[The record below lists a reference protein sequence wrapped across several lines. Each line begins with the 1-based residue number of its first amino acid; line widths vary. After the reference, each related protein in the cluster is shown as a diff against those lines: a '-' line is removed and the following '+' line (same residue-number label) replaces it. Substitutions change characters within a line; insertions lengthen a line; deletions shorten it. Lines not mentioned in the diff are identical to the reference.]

1 MSELPRP
8 HPSVCVIIVSHNFEP
23 WIDRCLPSLE
33 TSLLPATILVID
45 NGSADD
51 TCHIIRERYP
61 AVELIENRENLGFGR
76 ANNIGIQRAVE
87 RGFDYLF
94 LLNQDAWIEP
104 DTLGKLV
111 EAAEKNSEYGILSPV
126 HLNGK
131 GDATDFGFSEYTGLK
146 NGEEAAQLAEEV
158 TPYPFINAA
167 MWLIPVRVIKETG
180 PFAPLFHHYGED
192 RNLVL
197 RMQKRGYRVGLVKS
211 AFGYHDRKDRPV
223 NRKQYFD
230 AEYVY
235 FLTEAVNPFYS
246 LPQAIGYSVAA
257 ALKKAWKAL
266 LSGKGTD
273 GTAYL
278 KVAFR
283 LAGKGRSILCT
294 RKETN
299 AKLFTR
305 KGNR

>member
-1 MSELPRP
+1 M
-8 HPSVCVIIVSHNFEP
+8 PSVEA
-23 WIDRCLPSLE
+23 
-33 TSLLPATILVID
+33 SLLPATVMVID
-45 NGSADD
+45 NGSGDA
-51 TCHIIRERYP
+51 TCEIIRDNYP
-61 AVELIENRENLGFGR
+61 GVELIETHENLGFGR
-76 ANNIGIQRAVE
+76 ANNIGIQLAVE

-111 EAAEKNSEYGILSPV
+111 EAAEKNSAYGILSPV

-146 NGEEAAQLAEEV
+146 NREEAAQLTEEV

-180 PFAPLFHHYGED
+180 PFAPLFPHYGED

-197 RMQKRGYRVGLVKS
+197 RLQKRGYRVGLVKS
-211 AFGYHDRKDRPV
+211 AFGYHDREDRPV
-223 NRKQYFD
+223 SRKQYFD

-246 LPQAIGYSVAA
+246 PPKAIAYSLLA

-266 LSGKGTD
+266 LSGNGAD
-273 GTAYL
+273 CTAYL

-283 LAGKGRSILCT
+283 LAGKCRSIHRT
-294 RKETN
+294 RMETN
-299 AKLFTR
+299 VR
-305 KGNR
+305 RR

>member
-1 MSELPRP
+1 MSEQSRP
-8 HPSVCVIIVSHNFEP
+8 HPSVCIIIVSHNFEP
-23 WIDRCLPSLE
+23 WIHRCLPSVE
-33 TSLLPATILVID
+33 ASLLPATVMVID
-45 NGSADD
+45 NGSGDA
-51 TCHIIRERYP
+51 TCQIIRNNYP
-61 AVELIENRENLGFGR
+61 GVELIETHENLGFGR
-76 ANNIGIQRAVE
+76 ANNIGIQLAVE

-104 DTLGKLV
+104 DTLVKLV
-111 EAAEKNSEYGILSPV
+111 DAAEKNSAYGILSPV

-146 NGEEAAQLAEEV
+146 NREEVAQLTEEV

-167 MWLIPVRVIKETG
+167 MWLIPVRVIRETG
-180 PFAPLFHHYGED
+180 PFAPLFPHYGED

-197 RMQKRGYRVGLVKS
+197 RLQKRGYRVGLVKS
-211 AFGYHDRKDRPV
+211 AFGYHDREDRPV
-223 NRKQYFD
+223 SRKQSFD

-246 LPQAIGYSVAA
+246 PPKAIAYSLLA

-266 LSGKGTD
+266 LSGNGAD
-273 GTAYL
+273 CFAYL

-283 LAGKGRSILCT
+283 LAGKCRSIHRT
-294 RKETN
+294 RMETN
-299 AKLFTR
+299 ATR
-305 KGNR
+305 R

>member
-1 MSELPRP
+1 M
-8 HPSVCVIIVSHNFEP
+8 PSVEA
-23 WIDRCLPSLE
+23 
-33 TSLLPATILVID
+33 SLLPATVMVID
-45 NGSADD
+45 NGSGDA
-51 TCHIIRERYP
+51 TCQIIRNNYP
-61 AVELIENRENLGFGR
+61 GVELIETHENLGFGR
-76 ANNIGIQRAVE
+76 ANNIGIQLAVE

-104 DTLGKLV
+104 DTLVKLV
-111 EAAEKNSEYGILSPV
+111 DAAEKNSAYGILSPV

-146 NGEEAAQLAEEV
+146 NREEVAQLTEEV

-167 MWLIPVRVIKETG
+167 MWLIPVRVIRETG
-180 PFAPLFHHYGED
+180 PFAPLFPHYGED

-197 RMQKRGYRVGLVKS
+197 RLQKRGYRVGLVKS
-211 AFGYHDRKDRPV
+211 AFGYHDREDRPV
-223 NRKQYFD
+223 SRKQSFD

-246 LPQAIGYSVAA
+246 PPKAIAYSLLA

-266 LSGKGTD
+266 LSGNGAD
-273 GTAYL
+273 CFAYL

-283 LAGKGRSILCT
+283 LAGKCRSIHRT
-294 RKETN
+294 RMETN
-299 AKLFTR
+299 ATR
-305 KGNR
+305 R

>member
-1 MSELPRP
+1 MTELSPP
-8 HPSVCVIIVSHNFEP
+8 HPSVCVIIVSYNFEP
-23 WIDRCLPSLE
+23 WIDRCLPSVE
-33 TSLLPATILVID
+33 ASLLPATILVID
-45 NGSADD
+45 NGSTDD
-51 TCHIIRERYP
+51 TCRIIRERYP

-76 ANNIGIQRAVE
+76 ANNIGIQQAVE

-146 NGEEAAQLAEEV
+146 NREEAAQLADEV

-180 PFAPLFHHYGED
+180 PFAPLFPHYGED

-197 RMQKRGYRVGLVKS
+197 RVQKRGYKVGLVKS

-223 NRKQYFD
+223 NRKQYFH

-246 LPQAIGYSVAA
+246 LPQAIGYSLLA

-266 LSGKGTD
+266 LSGKGSD
-273 GTAYL
+273 CTAYL
-278 KVAFR
+278 GIVFR
-283 LAGKGRSILCT
+283 LAEKGRSILRT

-299 AKLFTR
+299 AALMERR
-305 KGNR
+305 KR

>member
-1 MSELPRP
+1 M
-8 HPSVCVIIVSHNFEP
+8 PSVEA
-23 WIDRCLPSLE
+23 
-33 TSLLPATILVID
+33 SLLPATVMVID
-45 NGSADD
+45 NGSGDA
-51 TCHIIRERYP
+51 TCQIIRNNYP
-61 AVELIENRENLGFGR
+61 SVELIETHENLGFGR
-76 ANNIGIQRAVE
+76 ANNIGIQLAVE

-104 DTLGKLV
+104 DTLVKLV
-111 EAAEKNSEYGILSPV
+111 DAAEKNSAYGILSPV

-146 NGEEAAQLAEEV
+146 NREEVAQLTEEV

-167 MWLIPVRVIKETG
+167 MWLIPVRVIRETG
-180 PFAPLFHHYGED
+180 PFAPLFPHYGED

-197 RMQKRGYRVGLVKS
+197 RLQKRGYRVGLVKS
-211 AFGYHDRKDRPV
+211 AFGYHDREDRPV
-223 NRKQYFD
+223 SRKQSFD

-246 LPQAIGYSVAA
+246 PPKAIAYSLLA

-266 LSGKGTD
+266 LSGNGAD
-273 GTAYL
+273 CFAYL

-283 LAGKGRSILCT
+283 LAGKCRSIHRT
-294 RKETN
+294 RMETN
-299 AKLFTR
+299 ATR
-305 KGNR
+305 R